1 MSFGD
6 VGYKVKIPSIFI
18 NFKQGKMLQDLLE
31 DNPDSSV
38 MIKVTFD
45 NKKTE
50 KAAVTFWL
58 QASNPPF
65 NPDNRHSYRLVEDF
79 RKFYPLIKDQTDF
92 SLVYSNVDC
101 GFLCKKED
109 CYL

>member
-1 MSFGD
+1 MADNGY
-6 VGYKVKIPSIFI
+6 GYKVKIPSVFI
-18 NFKQGKMLQDLLE
+18 NHQKGKLLQDLLE

-58 QASNPPF
+58 QAN
-65 NPDNRHSYRLVEDF
+65 NRHSYRLV
-79 RKFYPLIKDQTDF
+79 
-92 SLVYSNVDC
+92 
-101 GFLCKKED
+101 
-109 CYL
+109 